1 MTAHRATLDAAV
13 HRLLALEA
21 PIQGTLP
28 AFFANTA
35 SGTHRTL
42 LIIGSNL
49 ASGAEG
55 CHLVIGVI
63 DLDGA
68 THQLAVHLPMATS
81 ALMTAGLRFA
91 AFDAGILHVI
101 VGVMVTTNSASPGL
115 AADVA
120 ENRALVIRVIGGDRA
135 TLVGRTLAGFA
146 GEFGRPPLITSHAY
160 VAHLLLLLIPRS
172 IDMGVVCV
180 LGTGR
185 QFIKHLAIKC

>member
-1 MTAHRATLDAAV
+1 MGVCVCVCGVGRGQHGGDLCEDTRAILAVSRSRLMTAHRATLDAAV
-13 HRLLALEA
+13 HRPLALEA

-81 ALMTAGLRFA
+81 ALMTAGPGLA
-91 AFDAGILHVI
+91 ALAAGILHVI
-101 VGVMVTTNSASPGL
+101 VGVMVTTNSA
-115 AADVA
+115 
-120 ENRALVIRVIGGDRA
+120 
-135 TLVGRTLAGFA
+135 
-146 GEFGRPPLITSHAY
+146 
-160 VAHLLLLLIPRS
+160 
-172 IDMGVVCV
+172 
-180 LGTGR
+180 
-185 QFIKHLAIKC
+185 